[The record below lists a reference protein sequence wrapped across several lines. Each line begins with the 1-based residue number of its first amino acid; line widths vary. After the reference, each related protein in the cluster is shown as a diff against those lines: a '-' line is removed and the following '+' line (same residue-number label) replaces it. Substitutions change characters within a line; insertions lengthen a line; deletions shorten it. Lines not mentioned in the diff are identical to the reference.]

1 MTTPGG
7 ALSGLYAL
15 TDASLTSGGR
25 MLGAVDAAI
34 RGGAKLVQYRDKS
47 LDRER
52 RRHEAKTLLEFCH
65 GHGVPLIIN
74 DDLELA
80 AAVGADGVHLGRDD
94 AQPAAAR
101 VALGPRAIIGVSCY
115 DSLPRA
121 VTAAQAGADYVAF
134 GSFHPSTTKPGAA
147 RVPVE
152 LLTQAR
158 RALSVPLCAIGGIT
172 PANGAA
178 LLAAGADMLAVIQGL
193 FGHNDVIGAARAYAD
208 LFSSVKSLKRGR

>member
-158 RALSVPLCAIGGIT
+158 RALT

>member
-1 MTTPGG
+1 VTTPGG

-15 TDASLTSGGR
+15 TDTGLIPSSRLI
-25 MLGAVDAAI
+25 GAVDAAI
-34 RGGAKLVQYRDKS
+34 RGGARLVQYRDKS
-47 LDRER
+47 ADRER
-52 RRHEAKTLLEFCH
+52 RRREAEALLELCH

-94 AQPAAAR
+94 PQPAAAR
-101 VALGPRAIIGVSCY
+101 VLLGPRALIGVSCY

-134 GSFHPSTTKPGAA
+134 GSFHPSATKPGAA
-147 RVPVE
+147 RAPME
-152 LLTQAR
+152 LLTRAR
-158 RALSVPLCAIGGIT
+158 RELSVPICAIGGIT

-178 LLAAGADMLAVIQGL
+178 LLAAGADMLAVIHGL
-193 FGHNDVIGAARAYAD
+193 FAAKDITAAAGAYAGI
-208 LFSSVKSLKRGR
+208 FSSLRPLKRG